1 MSVKKCLQKVRF
13 PEQLIIKI
21 MELLLQ
27 DKCLRVQ
34 NVEQYLDH
42 QWDSGVPSGFVPSVT
57 YSLSSALTTFSFLQ
71 ISLVGF
77 FEVRVTNIF
86 LIFMEDTFHLLVHV
100 YTVHIDFFLSFLVFT
115 YIESFCFTLVL
126 YIK

>member
-1 MSVKKCLQKVRF
+1 MEKTVQCYITKRKFFNYGLMSVKKCLQKVRF

-57 YSLSSALTTFSFLQ
+57 DSLSSALTTFSFLQ
-71 ISLVGF
+71 ISLVVF
-77 FEVRVTNIF
+77 F
-86 LIFMEDTFHLLVHV
+86 
-100 YTVHIDFFLSFLVFT
+100 
-115 YIESFCFTLVL
+115 
-126 YIK
+126 

>member
-1 MSVKKCLQKVRF
+1 M
-13 PEQLIIKI
+13 QLIIKI

-100 YTVHIDFFLSFLVFT
+100 YT
-115 YIESFCFTLVL
+115 Y
-126 YIK
+126 